1 MAYAK
6 SAPRKGDLISAAEA
20 AARLG
25 ISTSTLQNWIKKGV
39 VKPYYVGPKPLVRFD
54 ADDVNKLKRRWARA
68 AERSAVRD
76 PRSRPRQRPNL
87 PAPGSRLT
95 APRSSLRHITDRLG

>member
-25 ISTSTLQNWIKKGV
+25 VSTSTLQNWIKKGV

-54 ADDVNKLKRRWARA
+54 PEEIRKLKRR
-68 AERSAVRD
+68 
-76 PRSRPRQRPNL
+76 
-87 PAPGSRLT
+87 
-95 APRSSLRHITDRLG
+95 